1 MALKKTHQDCHDIC
15 HQIRWFTKTVTKF
28 GDKNPTLLI
37 TKHPSVPSSLK
48 ALTIWEISKS
58 WPVIAKSEWKLTKNG
73 QCWQYD
79 QELLKIATTSSEC
92 CKQHYNDNCDEEN
105 FLVRCQIVCKCLS
118 AGCTTGPRLLK
129 ILIAGPGRI
138 QRQRFRS
145 HAALEL
151 TSCSAFCSLVPQP
164 TCCWKSDG
172 DPVLPSTTSHFRLLP
187 FWALKCP
194 VGPLSRL

>member
-1 MALKKTHQDCHDIC
+1 MVLKKIHQDCHDIC

-58 WPVIAKSEWKLTKNG
+58 WPVIAKGEWKLTKNG

-138 QRQRFRS
+138 QRQIFRS

-172 DPVLPSTTSHFRLLP
+172 DPVYSSCTEIVFFSFQLRLSNGT
-187 FWALKCP
+187 
-194 VGPLSRL
+194 V

>member
-1 MALKKTHQDCHDIC
+1 MVLKKIHQDCHDIC

-151 TSCSAFCSLVPQP
+151 TSCPAFCSLVPQP
-164 TCCWKSDG
+164 NCCWKSDG
-172 DPVLPSTTSHFRLLP
+172 DPVLHSATSDLWLLP
-187 FWALKCP
+187 FWALKC
-194 VGPLSRL
+194 LWH